1 MTELLILS
9 GEDLRSL
16 MRFEDYID
24 AVAAAFAL
32 HADGKSFAPAPVQI
46 PGSAEG
52 TFHIKAA
59 SLPLG
64 PGYVAIKVNANF
76 PQNRVTGFPTI
87 QGAVLLFNVT
97 NGSPLALLD
106 SAEITVQRTAAATAL
121 AARHLARPESTVAT
135 VCGCGKQGGLQL
147 LALHHVLG
155 LRRAFAWDIDPAIA
169 QAFARQMS
177 AELGIEVGKWPIY
190 ETRHSPVTSLSPAR
204 PRARRSSASGTC
216 DRGRSL
222 PRWVPTTP
230 RKTRPT

>member
-1 MTELLILS
+1 MAIAVTQLILQQHGFLMTELLVLS
-9 GEDLRSL
+9 GEDLRRL

-46 PGSAEG
+46 PGIGQG

-59 SLPLG
+59 SLALG

-76 PQNRVTGFPTI
+76 PQNRVAGLPTI

-97 NGSPLALLD
+97 NGNPLALLD
-106 SAEITVQRTAAATAL
+106 SAEITAQRTAAATAI

-147 LALHHVLG
+147 LALIMFSGCGEL
-155 LRRAFAWDIDPAIA
+155 
-169 QAFARQMS
+169 S
-177 AELGIEVGKWPIY
+177 LGISNLKSR
-190 ETRHSPVTSLSPAR
+190 RHSRFGCRLS
-204 PRARRSSASGTC
+204 SG
-216 DRGRSL
+216 
-222 PRWVPTTP
+222 
-230 RKTRPT
+230 

>member
-1 MTELLILS
+1 MTELLVLS
-9 GEDLRSL
+9 GEDLRRL

-64 PGYVAIKVNANF
+64 TGYVGIKVNANF
-76 PQNRVTGFPTI
+76 PQNRVAGLPTI

-97 NGSPLALLD
+97 NGGPLALLN
-106 SAEITVQRTAAATAL
+106 SAEITAQRTAAATAL

-177 AELGIEVGKWPIY
+177 AELGIDV
-190 ETRHSPVTSLSPAR
+190 ETTANLRDATLASDVIVTCTTSRQAFLGLEDVR
-204 PRARRSSASGTC
+204 PGTFIAAAL
-216 DRGRSL
+216 RKGRSD
-222 PRWVPTTP
+222 RT
-230 RKTRPT
+230 

>member
-1 MTELLILS
+1 MTELLVLS
-9 GEDLRSL
+9 GEDLRRL

-87 QGAVLLFNVT
+87 QGAVLLFNST
-97 NGSPLALLD
+97 NGRPLALLD
-106 SAEITVQRTAAATAL
+106 SIEITVQRTAAATAL
-121 AARHLARPESTVAT
+121 AARYLARPDSRTAT
-135 VCGCGKQGGLQL
+135 ICGCGKQGSAQL
-147 LALHHVLG
+147 EAVRHVLG
-155 LRRAFAWDIDPAIA
+155 IRQAFAWDIEP
-169 QAFARQMS
+169 
-177 AELGIEVGKWPIY
+177 
-190 ETRHSPVTSLSPAR
+190 
-204 PRARRSSASGTC
+204 
-216 DRGRSL
+216 
-222 PRWVPTTP
+222 
-230 RKTRPT
+230 

>member
-1 MTELLILS
+1 MTELLVLS
-9 GEDLRSL
+9 GEDLRRL

-76 PQNRVTGFPTI
+76 PQNRVTGLPTI

-97 NGSPLALLD
+97 NGSPLALLNSSRNHGSKD
-106 SAEITVQRTAAATAL
+106 SCRYCACGSPSRPTGINRSDRLWLRKAGRPPATRL
-121 AARHLARPESTVAT
+121 ASCSRAQASLRLGYRPRN
-135 VCGCGKQGGLQL
+135 CP
-147 LALHHVLG
+147 G
-155 LRRAFAWDIDPAIA
+155 LRATD
-169 QAFARQMS
+169 
-177 AELGIEVGKWPIY
+177 VG
-190 ETRHSPVTSLSPAR
+190 
-204 PRARRSSASGTC
+204 
-216 DRGRSL
+216 
-222 PRWVPTTP
+222 
-230 RKTRPT
+230 